1 MTAMPALMTIV
12 GSTTALQI
20 TVLLGGVATFC
31 GVVLSRANPLC
42 TWLEWA
48 GVCCDDG
55 EDTQRHS

>member
-1 MTAMPALMTIV
+1 MTIV